1 MPPTSPPT
9 TLPGD
14 LTVRP
19 VTLADLEAAV
29 DLFNECAITH
39 IGRPEVTLD
48 GIRNEW
54 NLPDFDLAQSTQAV
68 FIPDGRPVGYVE
80 VWDLQAVPN
89 RIWIWGR
96 VHPNYEGRGIGSCL
110 LDWAEERAR
119 QAVPR
124 VPDGARVVYQV
135 GTVSGY
141 QPARQLFESRGL
153 KLVRHFWNMQVDL
166 AAEPEAPH
174 LPGNLIIR
182 SMIPQ
187 QEERA
192 VLQAVRDSFQD
203 HWGFVEQPF
212 EEEFA
217 RWLYFIENDPDHDPA
232 LWLLAMAGDAIAG
245 ISLCDLKSNEDPAMG
260 WVATLGVCRP
270 WRRQGLGLALL
281 QQSFRELYWRGQ
293 RRVGLAVDAASL
305 TGATRLYEKAGMH
318 VARRYDTYEKELRP
332 GYELGAQAA

>member
-1 MPPTSPPT
+1 MPTIPS
-9 TLPGD
+9 LPGD

-29 DLFNECAITH
+29 DLFNDCAIAH
-39 IGRPEVTLD
+39 IGRPEITLD

-54 NLPDFDLAQSTQAV
+54 NLPDFNLTESTRAV
-68 FIPDGRPVGYVE
+68 FAPDGRPVGYVE

-96 VHPNYEGRGIGSCL
+96 VHPDYEGRGIGSYL

-124 VPDGARVVYQV
+124 VPDGARVSYQV
-135 GTVSGY
+135 GTVSSY
-141 QPARQLFESRGL
+141 QPARQLFQSRGL
-153 KLVRHFWNMQVDL
+153 KLVRHFWNMQINL
-166 AAEPEAPH
+166 TAEPEPPQ
-174 LPGNLIIR
+174 LPANLIIR

-203 HWGFVEQPF
+203 HWGYVEQPF

-217 RWLYFIENDPDHDPA
+217 RWLYFIENDPDYDPA
-232 LWLLAMAGDAIAG
+232 LWLLAMDGDAIAG

-281 QQSFRELYWRGQ
+281 QQSFRELYLRGQ

-332 GYELGAQAA
+332 GHELGTQEA